1 MKVIPSARKSKSGY
15 KPILKKGR
23 ETEVVQQA
31 QRKRYDK
38 VLGEWVWSDKYA
50 VGATYPSR
58 EEAIAAADSVRQ
70 ERYEFYKNKMENASS
85 EKQRKWYEG
94 IALEYEG

>member
-70 ERYEFYKNKMENASS
+70 ERYEFYKKEMENSSS
-85 EKQRKWYEG
+85 ERQRQWNEATARMYES
-94 IALEYEG
+94 